1 MISVYDS
8 DDVAVEVQDTVA
20 AAEKHLLRYE
30 VTMR

>member
-20 AAEKHLLRYE
+20 ADKHLLRYE